1 MRFAANGASSYD
13 IQKMRQRFEQQLQLG
28 VKPIKDTPILIKS
41 RDDIPALVIALLAI
55 YESPEYNQQVFNL
68 LEEVVL
74 NGKKKT
80 GRTGLNLWQI
90 FVFAQYRLAL
100 NLDYDRLH
108 YMTHSD
114 STLRQLLGIETE
126 TGFER
131 IEISYQRIIDNLHLL
146 NVKALNKINDVIV
159 SFGHAK
165 VFKKKEVGALSL
177 KTDSFVVES
186 NVHFPTDYNLLWDS
200 SRKVL
205 DVICWFSNKYPSIE
219 GWRKASDWH
228 STLKNLSRAVGQA
241 SASGG
246 KGKEDRLRKVA
257 RQYLIKSGALKNKV
271 EQTKDN
277 LPVGELIDLAKAM
290 ELDRFLELID
300 KHMNLVDRRLLKGE
314 KIPHE
319 EKLFSI
325 FEEYTEW
332 ITKGKS
338 RPNVELGKK
347 LSITTDQ
354 YGLIIDYHIMENE
367 SDSEIVLSTADRVLL
382 NYKIKSWSFDK
393 GYWHK
398 DNKWL
403 LSTMVGKVI
412 MPKKGKRNLQE
423 TEEEHSPDF
432 KKLRNKHSAVES
444 NINELEQ
451 SGLDRCPDRG
461 YHGFKR
467 YIGIGIVAYNLQRI
481 GKQLLK
487 NEKEKQRKN
496 KEKELKLAA

>member
-1 MRFAANGASSYD
+1 MR
-13 IQKMRQRFEQQLQLG
+13 KRFEQQFEIG
-28 VKPIKDTPILIKS
+28 VKVISDTPVLLKS
-41 RDDIPALVIALLAI
+41 RDDIPALVIALLEI
-55 YESPEYNQQVFNL
+55 YKNADFNRKLFKL
-68 LEEVVL
+68 LEECIL
-74 NGKKKT
+74 IGKKQT

-90 FVFAQYRLAL
+90 FVLAQYRLAL

-126 TGFER
+126 SGFEKR
-131 IEISYQRIIDNLHLL
+131 EISYQRIVDNLHLL
-146 NVKALNKINDVIV
+146 DNDTLDKINDVIV
-159 SFGHAK
+159 IFGHGK
-165 VFKKKEVGALSL
+165 VFKKKEEEALFV

-200 SRKVL
+200 SRKLL
-205 DVICWFSNKYPSIE
+205 DIINWFVDKYPSTQ
-219 GWRKASDWH
+219 GWRKASDWY
-228 STLKNLSRAVGQA
+228 STLKNLSRSVGQA
-241 SASGG
+241 CASGG
-246 KGKEDRLRKVA
+246 KGKEARLRKITNK
-257 RQYLIKSGALKNKV
+257 YLSKANALKVKID
-271 EQTKDN
+271 QTKDN
-277 LPVGELIDLAKAM
+277 LPMTELIDLVKI
-290 ELDRFLELID
+290 LELERFIQLLD
-300 KHMNLVDRRLLKGE
+300 KHIDLVCRRLIKGE
-314 KIPHE
+314 RIPHQ

-332 ITKGKS
+332 VTKGKS

-367 SDSEIVLSTADRVLL
+367 SDSEIVLSTADRVLSK
-382 NYKIKSWSFDK
+382 YAIISWSFDK

-403 LSTMVGKVI
+403 LATEVENVI
-412 MPKKGKRNLQE
+412 MPKKGKRNELE
-423 TEEEHSPDF
+423 TEEEHRSSF

-451 SGLDRCPDRG
+451 SGLDRCPDKG

-467 YIGIGIVAYNLQRI
+467 YIGIGIVAYNLQKI

-487 NEKEKQRKN
+487 DKLQEDKIRMSN
-496 KEKELKLAA
+496 LAA